1 MKGILGLLLCAAA
14 LLTGQSTAAGQDTLQ
29 VTTILNEPYT
39 MTKGSGLEG
48 YCVDLMSVLAK
59 KLGLKYQMRL
69 VKDGRYGRQDA
80 TGYWNGM
87 VGEVVRGEADLAVA
101 DLTLTAG
108 REAALELTKPFIQT
122 GLSFIMRRDL
132 LAPQTAYS
140 DLLSPFS
147 THVWVG
153 ILVSYLLTSLC
164 LYLVTRISPQEWAGP
179 QVEESSFSLPHSFW
193 YIAGALTLQGAGP
206 HPKSVS
212 GRIIS
217 AIWWLF
223 SIVLL
228 ATYFSRVSAWLKSD
242 QSHVSIQSFEDL
254 ARQDLIDFGTVDG
267 GSSLAFFK
275 TSQNPVYRSIY
286 AHMERRKSLVT
297 SMEEGIR
304 RVQEGNFAFIGEAV
318 SLDLAAVRYCDLVRC
333 PQVVGMRSYG
343 IAAPLG
349 SPLVKNLS
357 TAILQLSES
366 GELDYL
372 RSKWWASACMA
383 PGDQG
388 SPLSPATLKGLFL
401 LLALGLGAGFIMAL
415 LELLAKARTHAKDH
429 KKSCCS
435 VLSSE
440 LSQRLSGNAEKSA
453 EEPLE
458 KNKA

>member
-1 MKGILGLLLCAAA
+1 MKGMLGVLVCAAA
-14 LLTGQSTAAGQDTLQ
+14 LLTGQSAAGDDPLQ

-48 YCVDLMSVLAK
+48 YCVDLLSVLSK
-59 KLGLKYQMRL
+59 KLGFKYQMNL
-69 VKDGRYGRQDA
+69 VKDGRYGRPDA
-80 TGYWNGM
+80 SGNWNGM

-101 DLTLTAG
+101 DLTMTAG
-108 REAALELTKPFIQT
+108 REAAVELSKPFMQT
-122 GLSFIMRRDL
+122 GLSFIMPRDM
-132 LAPQTAYS
+132 AAASTGYC

-164 LYLVTRISPQEWAGP
+164 LYLVSRISPQEWEGP
-179 QVEESSFSLPHSFW
+179 ESEDSSFSLPHSFW

-212 GRIIS
+212 GRLIS

-228 ATYFSRVSAWLKSD
+228 ATYFSRVSAWLQSD
-242 QSHVSIQSFEDL
+242 HSHLSIENFHDL
-254 ARQDLIDFGTVDG
+254 ADQNVIEYGTVDG
-267 GSSLAFFK
+267 GSTLQFFK
-275 TSQNPVYRSIY
+275 TSQSAVYRKIY
-286 AHMERRKSLVT
+286 EHMERRKSLV
-297 SMEEGIR
+297 SSSEEGIR

-318 SLDLAAVRYCDLVRC
+318 SLDLAVARHCDLVRS
-333 PQVVGMRSYG
+333 PQVIGMRSYG

-372 RSKWWASACMA
+372 RSKWWASGCIALPA
-383 PGDQG
+383 QAEA
-388 SPLSPATLKGLFL
+388 LTPATLKGLFL
-401 LLALGLGAGFIMAL
+401 LLALGLAAGFACAL
-415 LELLAKARTHAKDH
+415 LELGAQARTHAKEQ

-435 VLSSE
+435 VLSAE
-440 LSQRLSGNAEKSA
+440 LSQRLSGNAEKA
-453 EEPLE
+453 TEEPSD
-458 KNKA
+458 KSKA